1 MQKAAEAR
9 WFFAAIVAFAMI
21 CSASDASAAVIS
33 VNFMQYASQTVSGV
47 YGVTNQ
53 DSVAAGW
60 LNLNQVNNF
69 NALPLANGTNST
81 VNLSGGTPLWASGSA
96 AYAGTPLGAGKATYV
111 GGSSPTITLA
121 NLNANFPFGC
131 KVIVYFAGYLDNANA
146 LVTDGA
152 TTNYFRSASST
163 AEITNALA
171 AGLYPTTQTTDLGS
185 GNNPLAQYA
194 VFGNG
199 ALLTNDTVTISLTE
213 LAGSGAWIAGFQ
225 IVGAAADTAAPRL
238 FTSEGFAASNYAAG
252 VSLINNATLGY
263 GFDGPWTGYGGQV
276 KAVAGSLNYSGYG
289 ADGENH
295 VMVTNNAAIRRTLLA
310 GNNGPL
316 GNYCDTNGLVSLSRD
331 GAPLYLAFLVYASTN
346 QSPGGNFSLY
356 IGDYSGTNRFFMVQ
370 LATTN
375 PYPLT
380 ITIPYD
386 GAPQTLGNNNGA
398 ANLVVARFDFAGA
411 NGAVRLWLNPSTSG
425 AEPMPDVTLTNLNIA
440 FDRLQLTHGYASG
453 AAEFDEIRFGNNW
466 AATVQSAALATL
478 PGQQTLVGM
487 RGLPPSPIGGTNFPR
502 EFFPFVDA
510 FGQYRFLDWTNKV
523 HSLAEL
529 QQRAA
534 DETADLSSH
543 PGSDQWD
550 QYGGWLNGPQLAA
563 TGFFRVQKYQGDW
576 WFVDPDGHLF
586 WSHGVT
592 GVNAPSV
599 PTAVTGRKNYFANL
613 PQPGDPTVE
622 FLAPNGSNVT
632 GVNAPSVPTA
642 VTGRENYFANLPQ
655 PDDPTAG
662 FLTPWGST
670 VSGGYYNGSNPLT
683 MDFYAANAFLKY
695 GPNWYWFTR
704 DLDQTRLRSWGLNTI
719 GSWTVSDTYLLRRTP
734 YARVFY
740 PYVGNINGDSR
751 LPDYFNP
758 AFATA
763 LTNVL
768 SGPERNDPWCL
779 GFYINNELV
788 WANQGLF
795 TDEKDVARTAL
806 AAVNTSFA
814 KAALRDQLMSKY
826 GTIAALNAQWGT
838 SYASWTDFLNQ
849 RATLP
854 SGTSGDTDLT
864 AFYRNYAEQFFRTCG
879 TVIHSYT
886 SNLFLGCRFAGPY
899 PDAARA
905 CTNYVDVAS
914 VNSYAS
920 TFSIPAGLEAD
931 IPVLNSEH
939 NICAKDTGLFW
950 GGLNTVS
957 SQAQRASS
965 YTSHFNSAI
974 GNSRIVG
981 THWFQMLDRS
991 TTGIL
996 NSDADGD
1003 NNNGLVDVC
1012 DTPYYPL
1019 IAAVRSAGQAMYSQR
1034 LGTAPPT
1041 ISALTNRTIQVN
1053 TSTGPMAFT
1062 VGDDTTAAGSLT
1074 VSGASS
1080 NNNLVP
1086 PGNLV
1091 FGGSGANRTVTVTP
1105 QAGWA
1110 GTADITLTV
1119 TDASGA
1125 RGFATFTL
1133 TVLPN
1138 PPVLNSFAVSGQNFQ
1153 LTVSG
1158 NAGLNYYL
1166 QTSTNLTDWQ
1176 TVFTNLNATPP
1187 FVWSDAGTT
1196 NYRSRFYRVLLSP

>member
-1 MQKAAEAR
+1 MFRSFIYATLMCALGLP
-9 WFFAAIVAFAMI
+9 VP
-21 CSASDASAAVIS
+21 AAVIS
-33 VNFMQYASQTVSGV
+33 VNFMQYASQTVTGA

-53 DSVAAGW
+53 DSVADGW

-69 NALPLANGTNST
+69 NSLPFSNGTNSS
-81 VNLSGGTPLWASGSA
+81 VNLSGNSASGWASGSA
-96 AYAGTPLGAGKATYV
+96 AYVGTPLGTGKAAYV
-111 GGSSPTITLA
+111 GGGSPPITLA

-131 KVIVYFAGYLDNANA
+131 KIIVYVGGFLDNADA
-146 LVTDGA
+146 LVTDGI
-152 TTNYFRSASST
+152 TTNYFRSASSP

-171 AGLYPTTQTTDLGS
+171 AGLYATTQTTDLGS

-194 VFGNG
+194 VFGDG
-199 ALLTNDTVTISLTE
+199 ALLTNDSVTISLTE

-225 IVGAAADTAAPRL
+225 IVGAASDTAAAHL
-238 FTSEGFAASNYAAG
+238 FTAEGFAASDYAAG

-276 KAVAGSLNYSGYG
+276 KIVAGSLSYPGYG

-295 VMVTNNAAIRRTLLA
+295 VMVTNNAAIRRTFLA

-316 GNYCDTNGLVSLSRD
+316 GNYCDPNGLISLSRD
-331 GAPLYLAFLVYASTN
+331 GSPLYLAFLVDAPTN

-356 IGDYSGTNRFFMVQ
+356 VGDYSATNRFFMVQ

-380 ITIPYD
+380 VTIPYN
-386 GAPQTLGNNNGA
+386 GGPQTLGNNNGA
-398 ANLVVARFDFAGA
+398 ANLVVARFDFAGT
-411 NGAVRLWLNPSTSG
+411 NGVVRLWLNPSTSG
-425 AEPMPDVTLTNLNIA
+425 AEPAPDVTLTNLSIA

-453 AAEFDEIRFGNNW
+453 AAEFDEIRLGNNW
-466 AATVQSAALATL
+466 AATVQSAALVTL
-478 PGQQTLVGM
+478 PGPQTLLGM

-529 QQRAA
+529 QQRAT
-534 DETADLSSH
+534 DEAADLAAH

-586 WSHGVT
+586 WTHG
-592 GVNAPSV
+592 
-599 PTAVTGRKNYFANL
+599 
-613 PQPGDPTVE
+613 
-622 FLAPNGSNVT
+622 VT

-655 PDDPTAG
+655 PGDPTAS
-662 FLTPWGST
+662 FLALWGSA

-683 MDFYAANAFLKY
+683 MDFMAANAYLKY
-695 GPNWYWFTR
+695 GTNWYWFTR

-719 GSWTVSDTYLLRRTP
+719 GSWTTSDTYLLRRTP

-740 PYVGNINGDSR
+740 PYVGSINGDSR

-795 TDEKDVARTAL
+795 PDEKDVARTAL

-814 KAALRDQLMSKY
+814 KAALCDQLMNKY

-849 RATLP
+849 RSTLP
-854 SGTSGDTDLT
+854 SGTSGDADLT
-864 AFYRNYAEQFFRTCG
+864 AFYRAYAEQFFRTCG

-886 SNLFLGCRFAGPY
+886 SNLFLGCRFAGPN

-939 NICAKDTGLFW
+939 NFCAKDTGLFW

-957 SQAQRASS
+957 SQAARASA

-974 GNSRIVG
+974 NNSRIVG
-981 THWFQMLDRS
+981 EHWFQMLDRS

-996 NSDADGD
+996 NSDADGN

-1019 IAAVRSAGQAMYSQR
+1019 IAAVRSAGQGMYSKR
-1034 LGTAPPT
+1034 FGTAPPT

-1053 TSTGPMAFT
+1053 SSTGPVAFS

-1074 VSGASS
+1074 VSAGSS
-1080 NNNLVP
+1080 NMNLVP
-1086 PGNLV
+1086 AVNFV

-1110 GTADITLTV
+1110 GEADITITV
-1119 TDASGA
+1119 TDGSGA
-1125 RGFATFTL
+1125 RGFATFSL

-1138 PPVLNSFAVSGQNFQ
+1138 PPVLNSVAVSGQNFQ
-1153 LTVSG
+1153 FTVSG
-1158 NAGLNYYL
+1158 DAGLNYYL

-1187 FVWSDAGTT
+1187 FVWTDAESA